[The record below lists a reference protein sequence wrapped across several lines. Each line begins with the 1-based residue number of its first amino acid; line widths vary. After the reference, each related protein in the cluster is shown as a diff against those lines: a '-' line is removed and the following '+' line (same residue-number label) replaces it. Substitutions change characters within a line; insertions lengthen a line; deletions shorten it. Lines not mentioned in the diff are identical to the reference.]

1 LTPTRAG
8 ATVRGEFVL
17 GGSSDVFPGDKED
30 AVIGRDQQFG
40 QDHVSRR
47 ALLLRAGALGLAA
60 AIAPAADV
68 FVRRGSGGALAQ
80 TVSCPPAATPKASG
94 TPMPSSGKKIGVSV
108 AYLSVPFYAN
118 FKTGLADGARDFG
131 FTYDLRDGK
140 GDPATEVANIQNFI
154 ASKVDLILLTPMSA
168 GTIPAI
174 KQANDAGIPVIEVN
188 NRAGFGS
195 NQVKVVTYV
204 GADDVEY
211 GRLQG
216 QLLDQIFQ
224 GKPTTIGYVIGIT
237 GTSPQV
243 MRSQG
248 FKEVIAKQPNYKIAA
263 EVSDDFDSAKA
274 LAVTQD
280 LLTRFPKGQLDV
292 IVMQGPEGVAAADFA
307 RKNGREEVKF
317 ILGDYPADVRQA
329 IIDGYILGTV
339 DQDPY
344 PQAYQ
349 GMRMAWLYLN
359 GHDSEIPKPDFLP
372 LPIITKANAEQ
383 TPPAWGC

>member
-1 LTPTRAG
+1 MI
-8 ATVRGEFVL
+8 
-17 GGSSDVFPGDKED
+17 D
-30 AVIGRDQQFG
+30 RDQHVG
-40 QDHVSRR
+40 HVHVSRR
-47 ALLLRAGALGLAA
+47 ALLVRAGALGLTAA
-60 AIAPAADV
+60 FVPAV
-68 FVRRGSGGALAQ
+68 ETIVGRGSGAALAQ
-80 TVSCPPAATPKASG
+80 TTVSCPPAATPKAAG
-94 TPMPSSGKKIGVSV
+94 TPMPSSGKKIGVTV
-108 AYLSVPFYAN
+108 AYLSVPFYAG
-118 FKTGLADGARDFG
+118 FKRGLEDGARDFG

-211 GRLQG
+211 GKLQG
-216 QLLDQIFQ
+216 QLLDQTFQ
-224 GKPTTIGYVIGIT
+224 GKPTTIGYEIGIP

-248 FKEVIAKQPNYKIAA
+248 FKEEIAKQPNYKIVA
-263 EVSDDFDSAKA
+263 EVSDNFDSAKA

-280 LLTRFPKGQLDV
+280 LLSRFPKGQLDV
-292 IVMQGPEGVAAADFA
+292 IVLQGPEGVAAADFA
-307 RKNGREEVKF
+307 RKNGRDEVKF

-329 IIDGYILGTV
+329 IIDGYVVGTV

-359 GHDSEIPKPDFLP
+359 GHDDQIPKPDFLP
-372 LPIITKANAEQ
+372 LPIITKANAEA